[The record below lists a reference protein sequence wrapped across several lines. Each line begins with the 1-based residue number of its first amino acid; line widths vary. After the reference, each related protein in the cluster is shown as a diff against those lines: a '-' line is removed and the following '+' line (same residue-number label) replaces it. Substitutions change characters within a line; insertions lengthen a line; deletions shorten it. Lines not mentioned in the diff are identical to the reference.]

1 MVDFSEDGQALMS
14 NSKDY
19 EILYWDVVKG
29 KRITNVKEFCDI
41 KWYEKRITPGLSLC
55 TQLAS
60 QIIQLTL
67 LICL

>member
-41 KWYEKRITPGLSLC
+41 KWYEK
-55 TQLAS
+55 
-60 QIIQLTL
+60 
-67 LICL
+67 